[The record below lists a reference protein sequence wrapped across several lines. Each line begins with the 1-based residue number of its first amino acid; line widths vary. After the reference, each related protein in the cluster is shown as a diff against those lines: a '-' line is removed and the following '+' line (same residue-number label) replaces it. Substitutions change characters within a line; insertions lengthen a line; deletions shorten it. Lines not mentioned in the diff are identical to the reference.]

1 MSETKS
7 PVTNSSAIARPL
19 LELSGTAL
27 SDRRRSVYGKYLE
40 FVHAANTK
48 DQMDVNRRIR
58 SVFVWCFLIPV
69 IVVALVLTLVNRGI
83 LPRVFRSYQDWILLV
98 FPVLYSLYFLS
109 SQVLTGIP
117 NAFRKGGFGLTLG
130 QASREA
136 DWRIQHCESMEKELG
151 LLPEEWSW
159 VISNVE
165 EDLERLQMRTRHLTA
180 LAGAVFFLIMQG
192 IDSLTF
198 DAPTYPAAV
207 PDLTGSSSSQWLGL
221 VLFLLL
227 LYLSG
232 QQNVQTIRRFLGCAR
247 LVREHA
253 VSSKKPV

>member
-1 MSETKS
+1 M
-7 PVTNSSAIARPL
+7 
-19 LELSGTAL
+19 AL
-27 SDRRRSVYGKYLE
+27 SAHRKYLYSKYLE
-40 FVHAANTK
+40 FVHSANQK

-58 SVFVWCFLIPV
+58 SVFLWCFLIPV
-69 IVVALVLTLVNRGI
+69 VVVAVVLLLVNRGI
-83 LPRVFRSYQDWILLV
+83 LPRAFRSYQDWILLI

-109 SQVLTGIP
+109 SQVLSGIP
-117 NAFRKGGFGLTLG
+117 DAFRKGGFGLTLG

-136 DWRIQHCESMEKELG
+136 DWRIKLCESMEKDLNWR
-151 LLPEEWSW
+151 PEEWSW
-159 VISNVE
+159 VISNIE
-165 EDLERLQMRTRHLTA
+165 EDLERLQMRVRHLTA

-207 PDLTGSSSSQWLGL
+207 PDLTGSGSSQWLGL

-247 LVREHA
+247 LVQKQA
-253 VSSKKPV
+253 QDSAKIS